1 MASSSSLSTT
11 HLPRLRDE
19 LAQWRAEQ
27 PTDSGFKSSL
37 EDISNKLTNLNSLT
51 VAPNKDIFV
60 AFRTRPPVDEEA
72 NKKFALPQSAEES
85 NSDTTNASNSG
96 NATVQGSAFCYG
108 ITATSAE
115 PGKMVAHVP
124 GMKWSGPMLTHR
136 EFVSDLAF
144 GPDVKN
150 EEVYQRTVV
159 ANETDSGKTY
169 TMEAIEHRVARDLF
183 LVARAMGRRLLTTG
197 QNSSVESSMD
207 MSDDDVFEFSATFLE
222 LFGKHAV
229 DLLEPADG
237 LPTDAQGNDIRK
249 DISVQENKVHGQ
261 ACVVAQYRTDVLL
274 NAGDVRPSLISTQFK
289 SSDELEK
296 LIVTALSHSYELAGR
311 RTSATARN
319 ARSSRSHAV
328 VTIRIKNQLLP
339 YADEGELILVDRQR
353 TAKMANEDG
362 FVHIPWRMNKL
373 TMLLK
378 PIFDPESR
386 RASRTLV
393 IAHVSPHIQDAT
405 HSVNTL
411 AYAAPFRTAP
421 PRPRGPAP
429 YDAADPR
436 TWDTAHTRAWLTDEF
451 TQRARTRAVASYK
464 VRAKTAARRG
474 QTLPPPG
481 LGPAAKPA
489 VDVARL
495 CPEGMTATHF
505 ARMYTLEFVQRCLEA
520 ASDSPEA
527 TPDVLRNAAEDVM
540 GTLTYLLL
548 TAKTRTRNSI
558 MKSRKKLALD
568 STYGKELKIP
578 MHHALSVYSDAEIAE
593 AAQSLGSSWDGTL
606 QAATVEAEQQHVGVD
621 KTQAEVI
628 IQIMDRWKAGNAD
641 GERV

>member
-1 MASSSSLSTT
+1 MASSSSLTTT

-115 PGKMVAHVP
+115 PGKMAAHVP
-124 GMKWSGPMLTHR
+124 GMKTG
-136 EFVSDLAF
+136 
-144 GPDVKN
+144 
-150 EEVYQRTVV
+150 
-159 ANETDSGKTY
+159 SGKTY

-183 LVARAMGRRLLTTG
+183 LVARAMGRRLLDAG
-197 QNSSVESSMD
+197 QNFPIESSMD
-207 MSDDDVFEFSATFLE
+207 MTDSDFFEFSATWLD
-222 LFGKHAV
+222 LLGKHAV
-229 DLLEPADG
+229 DLLEPAGG
-237 LPTDAQGNDIRK
+237 LPTDAQGNVVRK
-249 DISVQENKVHGQ
+249 DISIQENK
-261 ACVVAQYRTDVLL
+261 
-274 NAGDVRPSLISTQFK
+274 AGDVRPGLISTQFK

-296 LIVTALSHSYELAGR
+296 LIVTALSHR

-328 VTIRIKNQLLP
+328 VTIRIKNKLLP
-339 YADEGELILVDRQR
+339 YADEGELILVDLAGSERYEDSKLHDKQR
-353 TAKMANEDG
+353 MNESRENNKSLMNLKDCVRAKAKMANEDG

-378 PIFDPESR
+378 PISDPEAR
-386 RASRTLV
+386 RTPRTLV

-405 HSVNTL
+405 RSFNTL
-411 AYAAPFRTAP
+411 AYAAPFRIAP
-421 PRPRGPAP
+421 PRPRGSAP

-451 TQRARTRAVASYK
+451 TQRTRTRTVANYK

-489 VDVARL
+489 VDIARL
-495 CPEGMTATHF
+495 CPESMTATHF
-505 ARMYTLEFVQRCLEA
+505 ARMYTVEFVQRCLEA

-527 TPDVLRNAAEDVM
+527 TPDILRNAAEDVM

-548 TAKTRTRNSI
+548 AAKTRTRNSI

-568 STYGKELKIP
+568 STY
-578 MHHALSVYSDAEIAE
+578 DAEIAE
-593 AAQSLGSSWDGTL
+593 AAQSLGSSWDETL
-606 QAATVEAEQQHVGVD
+606 QAATVEAEQQHVGVY

-628 IQIMDRWKAGNAD
+628 NQMMDRWKAGNAN